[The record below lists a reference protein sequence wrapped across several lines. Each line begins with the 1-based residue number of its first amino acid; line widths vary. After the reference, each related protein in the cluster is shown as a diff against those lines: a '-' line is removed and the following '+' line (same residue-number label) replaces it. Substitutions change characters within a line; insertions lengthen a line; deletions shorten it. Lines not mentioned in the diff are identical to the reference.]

1 MLKADRTHPSRLS
14 HGPEKIDHRSAPQI
28 RATDPTVGAFH
39 NLCIA
44 YHVVSQRQKEI
55 SSQITSKFRDTANIA
70 SSLQRYSCS
79 LSVSIH
85 QHWSDDM
92 YTTSQMHI
100 GQIIMT
106 SLCLLNTLSCCG
118 PFLLHIDSFA
128 ESFTS
133 SGYPHHG
140 VSLLWVC
147 KKWPYRLAHW
157 HRQASTKGESCSS
170 TEQVLCNIQHNTENT
185 RQYTQQGR
193 LKLYTHCKYGRN
205 TIRAL
210 DF

>member
-14 HGPEKIDHRSAPQI
+14 HDPEKIDHRSAPQI
-28 RATDPTVGAFH
+28 RPKGPTVGS
-39 NLCIA
+39 LYYLSSA
-44 YHVVSQRQKEI
+44 YCMWPVKCKKKLAVNY
-55 SSQITSKFRDTANIA
+55 SKFTDTAHVLN
-70 SSLQRYSCS
+70 SLQKYPCS

-170 TEQVLCNIQHNTENT
+170 TEQVLCNIQHNTV
-185 RQYTQQGR
+185 TQ
-193 LKLYTHCKYGRN
+193 KTVNSKHNKVV
-205 TIRAL
+205 
-210 DF
+210 